1 MDYDGP
7 PRDEVVE
14 KNTYANYVSRATK
27 VFAIHMAALIVVS
40 ILIGIFWC
48 IEGMWVI
55 GGSVGFFMTAWH
67 AIAIDKAITK
77 QHLEEKEEQY
87 YE

>member
-14 KNTYANYVSRATK
+14 KYTYANYVSRATK

-40 ILIGIFWC
+40 VLIGIFWC
-48 IEGMWVI
+48 TDAMWVI
-55 GGSVGFFMTAWH
+55 GGFLTFFMVGWH
-67 AIAIDKAITK
+67 LVAIDKAITK
-77 QHLEEKEEQY
+77 EKEDRY